1 MSWSRSHVR
10 RADQFR
16 SSSSMTRQ
24 ILSNCVVLLAG
35 IGLGSIARSAIH
47 NTSSGEGCGG
57 KTGSREDAKDSSP
70 PTDGQDAAASGG
82 SGVIGHGPFL
92 QLGSALLF
100 LLLFV
105 KAYAVAGFSLTTAG
119 ELVATAP
126 VAVLMGT
133 LASYAYFLVPLLF
146 LACAVYVSK
155 AGTRAGDWT
164 KAALTALVIVSF
176 VLSPTPYLLALTV
189 GALVWK
195 GFGRLLFARLRPLRF
210 LDSFASYVSVV
221 LVVFIFIT
229 LDRPWVPAEVL
240 TLKSP
245 AIIKTSKGVIERTD
259 QPVVHV
265 LATGD
270 WITALNADTRFIMK
284 IPSADVIQRTIC
296 HHSRQPPG
304 IRPIFYEFTDRAY
317 RSPNTSCDTLPT
329 RLP

>member
-1 MSWSRSHVR
+1 MFWSRSHKKWVG
-10 RADQFR
+10 QSR
-16 SSSSMTRQ
+16 SGSSMTRP
-24 ILSNCVVLLAG
+24 ILSGCVVLLAG

-47 NTSSGEGCGG
+47 NTSSGQGCSG
-57 KTGSREDAKDSSP
+57 KTGWREDVKDSSP
-70 PTDGQDAAASGG
+70 LTDGEDAAASGG
-82 SGVIGHGPFL
+82 PDVIQHGPFL

-155 AGTRAGDWT
+155 AGASAGDWT
-164 KAALTALVIVSF
+164 KAALIALVVVSF
-176 VLSPTPYLLALTV
+176 ALSPTPYLLALTG
-189 GALVWK
+189 GAVLWK
-195 GFGRLLFARLRPLRF
+195 GFGWLLFARLRPLRF
-210 LDSFASYVSVV
+210 LDSFPSYLSVV
-221 LVVFIFIT
+221 LVAFIFST
-229 LDRPWVPAEVL
+229 LNRPWVPAEVL

-265 LATGD
+265 LSTGD

-296 HHSRQPPG
+296 HHSQQPPG
-304 IRPIFYEFTDRAY
+304 ARPIFYQLTNRTY
-317 RSPNTSCDTLPT
+317 RSPNTSCDILPT